1 METFNVQVS
10 NLSRSIFQLAYNR
23 TDGTATLFSPT
34 RNSFL
39 RYAPDSS
46 WQSSPAPNESRLAI
60 DRTSASEIS
69 KFELIVL
76 DAGTVA
82 LRTDLKTD
90 AKWLSVRASDGIVY
104 VSTNRDAKEAARF
117 QFERID
123 YLTSTVDEA

>member
-1 METFNVQVS
+1 M
-10 NLSRSIFQLAYNR
+10 
-23 TDGTATLFSPT
+23 
-34 RNSFL
+34 
-39 RYAPDSS
+39 
-46 WQSSPAPNESRLAI
+46 
-60 DRTSASEIS
+60 
-69 KFELIVL
+69 L